1 MATRKEKDYNFS
13 SEEIDSIF
21 SILENLK
28 DGKLMQIIESSTSK
42 YQKKIWAWRKV
53 AKVFRK
59 KTGRNVD
66 AKALNNN
73 YDIFKKQRIL
83 REKK

>member
-28 DGKLMQIIESSTSK
+28 DGKLIEEGDQIS
-42 YQKKIWAWRKV
+42 
-53 AKVFRK
+53 F
-59 KTGRNVD
+59 
-66 AKALNNN
+66 
-73 YDIFKKQRIL
+73 
-83 REKK
+83 